1 MLRSPRNAPY
11 LFICI
16 NAPEGYNAAHI
27 YTPQMSCRPCSL
39 LRKILMRLAGLCLC
53 FALGRAALLTPTSR
67 RLGHVN
73 MKLSDDGILGVG
85 VIGAGRIG
93 LVHLEALSS
102 CENAKAVII
111 SNPTVSKAEA
121 AATKFKLDT
130 FSGDAMEV
138 INHPDVEAGAP
149 PACAK
154 VGAAR
159 RACARGLQLTRHA
172 RTVRSLDLLPVPVP
186 RRSDQGLCGGWQ
198 ARLLRCA
205 APECAACARVLTE
218 PCGRVLRRE
227 ANRHGPG
234 GDDRGDQCL

>member
-1 MLRSPRNAPY
+1 
-11 LFICI
+11 
-16 NAPEGYNAAHI
+16 
-27 YTPQMSCRPCSL
+27 
-39 LRKILMRLAGLCLC
+39 MRLAGLCLC

-149 PACAK
+149 PACA
-154 VGAAR
+154 
-159 RACARGLQLTRHA
+159 
-172 RTVRSLDLLPVPVP
+172 
-186 RRSDQGLCGGWQ
+186 
-198 ARLLRCA
+198 
-205 APECAACARVLTE
+205 
-218 PCGRVLRRE
+218 
-227 ANRHGPG
+227 
-234 GDDRGDQCL
+234 